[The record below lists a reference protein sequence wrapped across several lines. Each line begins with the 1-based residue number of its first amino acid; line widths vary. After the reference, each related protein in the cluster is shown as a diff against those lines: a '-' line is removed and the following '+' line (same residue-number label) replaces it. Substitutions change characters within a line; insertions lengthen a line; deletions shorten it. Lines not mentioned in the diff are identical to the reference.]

1 MAALNPKM
9 LSSRQVQHL
18 RGLAHALEP
27 VIYVGKEGVSDAV
40 VAQADEAI
48 VRHELVKVRLPQ
60 VEKEQRKE
68 MARALAAAIPAHLVG
83 ELGRIVILYRRHPEK
98 PRVELPKN
106 PRA

>member
-18 RGLAHALEP
+18 RGLAHSLQP
-27 VIYVGKEGVSDAV
+27 VVQVGKEGASEGIIK
-40 VAQADEAI
+40 QADEAI
-48 VRHELVKVRLPQ
+48 VRHELIKVRLPQ

-68 MARALAAAIPAHLVG
+68 MARAMSAAIPAHLVG

-98 PRVELPKN
+98 PRVDLPKN
-106 PRA
+106 PRE

>member
-9 LSSRQVQHL
+9 LSSMQVQHL
-18 RGLAHALEP
+18 RGLAHHLEP
-27 VIYVGKEGVSDAV
+27 VVAIGKEGVSEAV
-40 VAQADEAI
+40 TRQANEAI
-48 VRHELVKVRLPQ
+48 VRHELIKVRLPQ
-60 VEKEQRKE
+60 IERAERKA
-68 MARALAAAIPAHLVG
+68 MAAALAAAIPAHLVG

>member
-1 MAALNPKM
+1 MAVLIPQF

-27 VIYVGKEGVSDAV
+27 VVLVGKEGVTEACTRQV
-40 VAQADEAI
+40 DETI
-48 VRHELVKVRLPQ
+48 VRHELIKVRLPA
-60 VEKEQRKE
+60 VDRTQRKD
-68 MARALAAAIPAHLVG
+68 MATALSAGVPAHLVAA
-83 ELGRIVILYRRHPEK
+83 LGRIVILYRRHPEK